1 MAFVP
6 RAVSC
11 ICVAIAALPAISEAQ
26 TCELAPAETARV
38 AALVDAR
45 SIRLADGREVKLA
58 GLELPFAP
66 TIAPAALQS
75 ARRFAEALL
84 AGREVS
90 LRMVTNE
97 TDRYGRR
104 AALVFINGSETPV
117 QYTLLAAGQARLFPD
132 IDSACLPPLQA
143 RERLAREARLGLW
156 GDPGYAL
163 REAADAAAIRADL
176 GRFSVA
182 EGRVASVRES
192 GNTIYVNFGRRWR
205 DALTA
210 TISKRDRR
218 LFVQA
223 GLEPKQ
229 LEGRIIRVRGHV
241 ELLRD
246 GPVIAVIRPEQIEIG
261 ERN

>member
-6 RAVSC
+6 RALSC
-11 ICVAIAALPAISEAQ
+11 ICVAIAALPAAGDARA
-26 TCELAPAETARV
+26 CELAAAETARV

-58 GLELPFAP
+58 GLELPS
-66 TIAPAALQS
+66 APATPPAVLLA
-75 ARRFAEALL
+75 ARRFAETLL
-84 AGREVS
+84 VGREVS
-90 LRMVTNE
+90 LRMVSNE
-97 TDRYGRR
+97 TDRYGRP

-132 IDSACLPPLQA
+132 IDSACLPPLRAQERPA
-143 RERLAREARLGLW
+143 REGRLGLW

-163 REAADAAAIRADL
+163 REAADAAAMRADL

-182 EGRVASVRES
+182 EGKVVSVRES
-192 GNTIYVNFGRRWR
+192 GATIYVNFGRRWR

-210 TISKRDRR
+210 TILKRDRR
-218 LFVQA
+218 IFTAA
-223 GLEPKQ
+223 GMEPKQ

-241 ELLRD
+241 ELRN

>member
-1 MAFVP
+1 L
-6 RAVSC
+6 RA
-11 ICVAIAALPAISEAQ
+11 
-26 TCELAPAETARV
+26 
-38 AALVDAR
+38 
-45 SIRLADGREVKLA
+45 
-58 GLELPFAP
+58 
-66 TIAPAALQS
+66 
-75 ARRFAEALL
+75 ARRFAETLL

-90 LRMVTNE
+90 LRMVSNE

-117 QYTLLAAGQARLFPD
+117 QYTLLAAGQARVFPD
-132 IDSACLPPLQA
+132 LDGACLPPLRAQ
-143 RERLAREARLGLW
+143 ERLAREGRLGLW

-163 REAADAAAIRADL
+163 REAADAAAMRADL

-182 EGRVASVRES
+182 QGKVVSVRES

-210 TISKRDRR
+210 TISRRDRP
-218 LFVQA
+218 LFARA

-229 LEGRIIRVRGHV
+229 LEGRIVRVRGHV
-241 ELLRD
+241 ELRN
-246 GPVIAVIRPEQIEIG
+246 GPVIAVIRPEQIEID